1 MVRHDRSEILG
12 HDYVLVTVKVVYDPA
27 VFKSESDVDQRTAQS
42 IPDLQ
47 AYIEEP
53 EIHVLA
59 MNSSSIEDQA
69 ALISDRME
77 CIRELN
83 TDLKA
88 ADNIA
93 ISDKLLFF
101 LLVTNLRHNSNVEP
115 KSVATIHVD
124 RAEHML
130 HNLMTSHI
138 VRTTNG
144 DHFKLYSPPSSKVWV
159 VHIWYILY
167 G

>member
-1 MVRHDRSEILG
+1 MQITLQINLLNQHNLQNDLLSQHSLQINLQNN
-12 HDYVLVTVKVVYDPA
+12 YVVHIALYFDTDTTPY
-27 VFKSESDVDQRTAQS
+27 AQS

-47 AYIEEP
+47 TYIEEP

-77 CIRELN
+77 CIRQLN

-101 LLVTNLRHNSNVEP
+101 
-115 KSVATIHVD
+115 
-124 RAEHML
+124 
-130 HNLMTSHI
+130 
-138 VRTTNG
+138 
-144 DHFKLYSPPSSKVWV
+144 YW
-159 VHIWYILY
+159 
-167 G
+167 